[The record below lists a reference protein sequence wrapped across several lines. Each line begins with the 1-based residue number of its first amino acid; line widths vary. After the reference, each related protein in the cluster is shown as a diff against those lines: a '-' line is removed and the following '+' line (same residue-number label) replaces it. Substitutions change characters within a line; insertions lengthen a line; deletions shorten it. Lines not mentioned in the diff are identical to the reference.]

1 MACPVPTAISN
12 GYYVGAKVSYA
23 AGDVIQYVCNTDYV
37 MSGSPMSVCDASGNW
52 VPASG
57 SLPECSISYFSNS
70 KLIVFLYALMYV
82 KNVNLDTSSYIY
94 PC

>member
-12 GYYVGAKVSYA
+12 GYYVGAKVSYT

-37 MSGSPMSVCDASGNW
+37 MSGSPMSVCDATGKW

-70 KLIVFLYALMYV
+70 KSYSSLIRQENNCEQRCPISFISV
-82 KNVNLDTSSYIY
+82 
-94 PC
+94 